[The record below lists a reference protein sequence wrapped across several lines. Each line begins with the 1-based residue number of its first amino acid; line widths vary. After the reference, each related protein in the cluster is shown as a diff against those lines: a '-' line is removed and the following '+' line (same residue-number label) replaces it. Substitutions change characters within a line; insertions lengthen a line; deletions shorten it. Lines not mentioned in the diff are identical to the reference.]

1 MTYQRVFY
9 VAKFVRDS
17 FPHYLLTKQIRIM
30 TNGDIMF
37 LGRLLRAHKEV
48 IREDCARRKLDKKDY
63 FRRIGRAE
71 KRAQQILNRE
81 R

>member
-1 MTYQRVFY
+1 
-9 VAKFVRDS
+9 
-17 FPHYLLTKQIRIM
+17 M

-37 LGRLLRAHKEV
+37 LERLLRAHKEV
-48 IREDCARRKLDKKDY
+48 IREECARKKLDKKEY

-71 KRAQQILNRE
+71 KKAQEIFDGGSR

>member
-1 MTYQRVFY
+1 
-9 VAKFVRDS
+9 
-17 FPHYLLTKQIRIM
+17 M